1 MNNPLDTALHG
12 DAQPRLAGHKQPQA
26 CHRVITSIPSI
37 AQYHISL
44 LYGMLNIDDQHRNPT
59 MNNKDN
65 LAGHRVVTSIPSFHH
80 QFQF

>member
-26 CHRVITSIPSI
+26 GHRVITSIPSI
-37 AQYHISL
+37 AQYYISL

-59 MNNKDN
+59 MNNE
-65 LAGHRVVTSIPSFHH
+65 HRNPTMNNERSSGWAIN
-80 QFQF
+80 